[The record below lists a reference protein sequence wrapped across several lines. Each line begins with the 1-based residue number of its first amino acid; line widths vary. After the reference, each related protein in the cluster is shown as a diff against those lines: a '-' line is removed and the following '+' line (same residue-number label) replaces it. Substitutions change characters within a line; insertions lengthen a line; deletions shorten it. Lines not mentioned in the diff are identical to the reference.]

1 MFYSRLHFS
10 SKIFITNNLTKNWYY
25 VWVCVIFTSVTNDES
40 MFSNCLYTSCYKEVF
55 IFCSYIFSMLAFFQ
69 QQQYMFVTYTVVFN
83 LLRVFKLKMLMFWQI
98 YSGGVLDMYGSPNG
112 KCLNNMKN
120 LQSIV
125 NSIHDLSFSVQVMHD
140 TAIWSSNPRT
150 PHTYIDQPIR

>member
-1 MFYSRLHFS
+1 MCECAWFLPPSPTM
-10 SKIFITNNLTKNWYY
+10 KA
-25 VWVCVIFTSVTNDES
+25 CSVTACTPPAIKK
-40 MFSNCLYTSCYKEVF
+40 FLFFVPTSSVCW
-55 IFCSYIFSMLAFFQ
+55 LFFQ